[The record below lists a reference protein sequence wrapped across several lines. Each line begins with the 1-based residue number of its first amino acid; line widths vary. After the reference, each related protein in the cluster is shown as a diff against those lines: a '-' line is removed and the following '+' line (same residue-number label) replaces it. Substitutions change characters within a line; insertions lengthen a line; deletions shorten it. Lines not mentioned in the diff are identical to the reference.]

1 MKILAWLAYTNVSFE
16 FMDILAKLTYADVSF
31 EFMEVLARLTY
42 ANISL
47 EFMEI
52 LLWKHIADQP
62 HAFLDPV
69 PTIVGPHTGHYTCTL
84 LSSVKSNQI

>member
-1 MKILAWLAYTNVSFE
+1 
-16 FMDILAKLTYADVSF
+16 
-31 EFMEVLARLTY
+31 MEVLARLTY
-42 ANISL
+42 ANVFFEFMKVLAWLTYANVSL
-47 EFMEI
+47 EFMEV

-62 HAFLDPV
+62 HAFLDLV